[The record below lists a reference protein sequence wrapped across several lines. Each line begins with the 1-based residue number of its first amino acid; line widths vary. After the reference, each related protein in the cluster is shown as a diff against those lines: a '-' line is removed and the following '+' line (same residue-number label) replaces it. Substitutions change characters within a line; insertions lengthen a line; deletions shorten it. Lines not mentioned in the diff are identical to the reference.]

1 MIPISRIARNLFFIF
16 IPSHRLLS
24 QNPGYQNLIRMIRA
38 EHAYPSVSERF
49 FASNYLLLLSS
60 AIYIY
65 IRLAL
70 RLSYY
75 PKATSR
81 IIISTKP
88 KLNATVPQLECFPSD
103 ISGISSSTTT

>member
-49 FASNYLLLLSS
+49 FSSNYLLLLSS

-65 IRLAL
+65 TIGLKVEL
-70 RLSYY
+70 LPQSHIQDHHQY
-75 PKATSR
+75 KA
-81 IIISTKP
+81 
-88 KLNATVPQLECFPSD
+88 
-103 ISGISSSTTT
+103 